1 MRVIE
6 GSRVLVVGLG
16 DIGTAFARK
25 MKALGC
31 RTVGIKRRDGRKPEG
46 VDDLYTLERLEQQLP
61 KADIV
66 ALSLPG
72 NADTY
77 HLLSRERMAMLK
89 KNAVILNVGRG
100 MTLDTDALTD
110 ALREG
115 RIAGAALDVTDP
127 EPLPEDHP
135 LWSMENVI
143 ITPHVS
149 GGFSLPETLE
159 QILDICIAN
168 LECYLVGRPLR
179 NIVDFETGY
188 CQ

>member
-1 MRVIE
+1 MIE

-89 KNAVILNVGRG
+89 K
-100 MTLDTDALTD
+100 
-110 ALREG
+110 
-115 RIAGAALDVTDP
+115 
-127 EPLPEDHP
+127 
-135 LWSMENVI
+135 
-143 ITPHVS
+143 TP
-149 GGFSLPETLE
+149 
-159 QILDICIAN
+159 
-168 LECYLVGRPLR
+168 
-179 NIVDFETGY
+179 
-188 CQ
+188 